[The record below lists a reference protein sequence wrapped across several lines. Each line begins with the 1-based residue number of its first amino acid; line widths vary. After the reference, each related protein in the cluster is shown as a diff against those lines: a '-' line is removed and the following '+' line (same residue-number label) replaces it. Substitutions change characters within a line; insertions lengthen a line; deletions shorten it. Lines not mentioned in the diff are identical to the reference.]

1 MSPICPSRLASFEGQ
16 KNGIDNFPY
25 LPLNHLIYSYV
36 ILYQLMSSNI
46 SITRICEHCSKEFT
60 AKTTVTRFCGDKC
73 AKRNYKL
80 RRKNAKQQTMQVKI
94 DESNKQ
100 TQAVR
105 DIPKNQVWEKEFLT
119 VNDAALVL
127 GCSGKA
133 IHLMIA
139 AGRLKAINLGVRKTR
154 VLRSEIQR
162 LFELPALAV
171 KPMPKVTLEEEPLTK
186 DNCYSVD
193 YITSSLGV
201 TRDSVYS
208 MVNRKKIP
216 KFQEGKEIYI
226 SKKHIDRAYRLIRGG
241 GK

>member
-1 MSPICPSRLASFEGQ
+1 MGEITS
-16 KNGIDNFPY
+16 
-25 LPLNHLIYSYV
+25 LIYPYV

-46 SITRICEHCSKEFT
+46 SITRICENCSNEFT
-60 AKTTVTRFCGDKC
+60 AKTTVTRFCGDEC

-80 RRKNAKQQTMQVKI
+80 RRKNAKQQIMQGKI
-94 DESNKQ
+94 EASNKQ

-105 DIPKNQVWEKEFLT
+105 DIPKNQVWDKEFLT

-139 AGRLKAINLGVRKTR
+139 TGRLKAINLGVRKTR

-171 KPMPKVTLEEEPLTK
+171 KPVPKV
-186 DNCYSVD
+186 N
-193 YITSSLGV
+193 IG
-201 TRDSVYS
+201 R
-208 MVNRKKIP
+208 
-216 KFQEGKEIYI
+216 
-226 SKKHIDRAYRLIRGG
+226 RAFDKRQLLHR
-241 GK
+241 